1 MCRFVHAQLLK
12 FLFPADRYLVTLNGL
27 STRLVNLLFHLLCIG
42 LHVVKLNVGVVR
54 VQRVVVIVEVG
65 LLLDQLM
72 MNLIMLVVRG
82 HVYLLL

>member
-1 MCRFVHAQLLK
+1 M
-12 FLFPADRYLVTLNGL
+12 
-27 STRLVNLLFHLLCIG
+27 
-42 LHVVKLNVGVVR
+42 KLDVGVVR

-82 HVYLLL
+82 HIDWLLLLRVRVVLQDR